1 MTTIQIFKTSV
12 QRPSHISLLSN
23 NLDKL
28 VQNGR
33 WNFDLYD
40 CDNILRI
47 QTTGNITNEI
57 IRLLTL
63 NGFSCEELAD

>member
-1 MTTIQIFKTSV
+1 MQTIQVFKTSV
-12 QRPSHISLLSN
+12 QRPSHISLLRH

-28 VQNGR
+28 VESGR

-47 QTTGNITNEI
+47 QTTGNITAEVI
-57 IRLLTL
+57 SLLTV
-63 NGFSCEELAD
+63 NGFTCEELGD